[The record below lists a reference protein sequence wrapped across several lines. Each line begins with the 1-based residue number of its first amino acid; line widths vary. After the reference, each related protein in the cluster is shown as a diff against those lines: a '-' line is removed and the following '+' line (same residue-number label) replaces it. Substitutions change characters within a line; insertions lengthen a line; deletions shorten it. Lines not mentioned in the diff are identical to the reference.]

1 MLLGEPTSLRS
12 RDEPHSC
19 GWPTKRGHR
28 ATLPSVTTAA
38 SDATG
43 PASRAGSPTP
53 GRAAARL
60 ARAVENALGAVDLSL
75 PQYRM
80 LIFLDEGGS
89 AAASALAGDLGVSR
103 PSVTAL
109 VDGLVAR
116 GLAERRAD
124 ETDRRRVA
132 HLVTPL
138 GLEVLAAADAAVE
151 ARLSELAAVLPA
163 DLRDDA
169 FTGLARWQSA
179 LDIER
184 QAKLDASQ

>member
-1 MLLGEPTSLRS
+1 MLVASRS
-12 RDEPHSC
+12 VDHTTE
-19 GWPTKRGHR
+19 
-28 ATLPSVTTAA
+28 VTTALPP
-38 SDATG
+38 ATPG
-43 PASRAGSPTP
+43 PQPSRRPEGTPRP

-60 ARAVENALGAVDLSL
+60 ARAVENALGSVDLSL

-116 GLAERRAD
+116 GLAERRGD
-124 ETDRRRVA
+124 EIDRRRVA

-138 GLEVLAAADAAVE
+138 GLQVLAAADAAVE
-151 ARLSELAAVLPA
+151 TRLAEIAEALDHSAQAE
-163 DLRDDA
+163 A
-169 FTGLARWQSA
+169 FVGLARWQSA
-179 LDIER
+179 LDAER
-184 QAKLDASQ
+184 QAKLDASR